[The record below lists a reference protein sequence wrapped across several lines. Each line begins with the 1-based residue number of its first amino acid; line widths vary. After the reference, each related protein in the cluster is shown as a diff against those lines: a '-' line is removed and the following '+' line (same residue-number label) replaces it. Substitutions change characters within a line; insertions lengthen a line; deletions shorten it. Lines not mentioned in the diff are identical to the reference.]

1 MTNEQDYLSA
11 IIDTA
16 GALIVVLDRQG
27 RIVRFN
33 NYCEE
38 ITGYSFSEVRRVAFW
53 DIFLLPEEIEGVKK
67 VFAEL
72 ASGQFPNR
80 HTNYWLTKSGEKR
93 LIEWNNT
100 SLLTDEGQV
109 DYVIAIGIDV
119 TDKQKAEQAL
129 RNSEQRYSQ
138 LFSDNHAPMLLI
150 DPETGA
156 IVDANPAACTYYGY
170 LHSEI
175 IQKKITDIN
184 TLPPEQV
191 KSEMERAREKR
202 KDHFSFSHRLAN
214 GEIRAVEVYTS
225 PMDTG
230 GKTLLFS
237 IIHDV
242 TERKKA
248 EEEVKSIS
256 KFPDENPSPV
266 MRISRDGLLIF
277 ANPASAPILEIWN
290 QQIGTKSPPDMLL
303 HIQKVM
309 ESGFSQEIEIRCYDR
324 IYSLILA
331 PIQQDGYVNVYG
343 RDVTEKRNAEIA
355 LRTSDARLRIALAHA
370 GFTVFSQDRDLN
382 YTWVYNSVS
391 NGQRA
396 SGPSEPVLEIFPG
409 DNTEEIIEIKAKVLE
424 TGMGSRQE
432 IRLGAGEKYKVYDLI
447 IEPIWNEDGLV
458 NGILGSA
465 LDITERKQIEEDR
478 KRRADE
484 LDAIINSMTEAVI
497 IYNADGELM
506 RLNPAAIDAY
516 GYDPIGEDR
525 LEVAQ
530 RLSVQCPDG
539 CPIDPADLPSSRAL
553 TGEVVRSQRLLL
565 TNARGEQLV
574 ILVSGSPIRLGGEL
588 VGAVV
593 VFHDITD
600 RERAQKALKKY
611 AQQLERT
618 NRDLQDFAFI
628 SSHDLQEPLRKIQA
642 FSERIATKYADALDT
657 TGIDYLSR
665 MNSAAARMQ
674 NMINDLLAYSRVTSQ
689 THNFVKVSL
698 AEVVDQVLSDYEM
711 RIEESQA
718 FIEVSKLPTI
728 KADPFQMH
736 HLFMNL
742 VSNSLKFQNKATAP
756 VVKIKWSN
764 PEEILT
770 PEKSVEIVF
779 EDNGIGFDEKY
790 IKRIFQPFQRLHS
803 HRAFEGSGIG
813 LAICRK
819 IVEFHGGSIT
829 ASSTP
834 GQGSIFVVRLPVEQ
848 IT

>member
-27 RIVRFN
+27 QIVRFN
-33 NYCEE
+33 KFCEE
-38 ITGYSFSEVRRVAFW
+38 ITGYSFSEVKGAAFW
-53 DIFLLPEEIEGVKK
+53 DIFLLPEEVENVKD
-67 VFAEL
+67 VFLEL
-72 ASGQFPNR
+72 ANGQFPNR
-80 HTNYWLTKSGEKR
+80 HTNYWCTKSGEKR

-100 SLLTDEGQV
+100 ALLNTQGQV
-109 DYVIAIGIDV
+109 DLIIAIGIDV
-119 TDKQKAEQAL
+119 TEKQKVEQAL
-129 RNSEQRYSQ
+129 RDSEHRYSQ

-150 DPETGA
+150 DSETGA

-175 IQKKITDIN
+175 SQKKITDIN
-184 TLPPEQV
+184 TLPPDQV
-191 KSEMERAREKR
+191 KAEMERARKKR

-225 PMDTG
+225 PIDIG

-266 MRISRDGLLIF
+266 MRISKDGLLIF
-277 ANPASAPILEIWN
+277 ANPASAPILDIWN
-290 QQIGTKSPPDMLL
+290 RQVGTQAPPEWLH

-309 ESGFSQEIEIRCYDR
+309 ESGNSQEIEIRCNDR

-370 GFTVFSQDRDLN
+370 GFTVFSQDRDLK
-382 YTWVYNSVS
+382 YTWIYNSVS
-391 NGQRA
+391 NGQGA
-396 SGPSEPVLEIFPG
+396 SEPAEPVLEIFPG
-409 DNTEEIIEIKAKVLE
+409 DNTEEIIEIKTKVLE
-424 TGMGSRQE
+424 TGIGSRRE
-432 IRLGAGEKYKVYDLI
+432 IRLGAGEKIKVYDLI
-447 IEPIWNEDGLV
+447 IEPIWNEDGRV
-458 NGILGSA
+458 SGILGSA

-478 KRRADE
+478 KRRVDE
-484 LDAIINSMTEAVI
+484 LDAIINSMSEAVI
-497 IYNADGELM
+497 IYNANGELR
-506 RLNPAAIDAY
+506 RLNPAAIEAY
-516 GYDPIGEDR
+516 GYEPIGEDR
-525 LEVAQ
+525 ISVAKF
-530 RLSVQCPDG
+530 LSVQTPDG
-539 CPIDPADLPSSRAL
+539 FPIDSANLTSSRAL
-553 TGEVVRSQRLLL
+553 AGEVVRNQRLLL
-565 TNARGEQLV
+565 TNARGEHLV
-574 ILVSGSPIRLGGEL
+574 ILASGSPIRLGGEL

-642 FSERIATKYADALDT
+642 FSERISTMYADALDA
-657 TGIDYLSR
+657 TGLDYLSR

-674 NMINDLLAYSRVTSQ
+674 KMINDLLAYSRVTSQ

-711 RIEESQA
+711 LIEESQA
-718 FIEVSKLPTI
+718 SVEVSKLPTI

-736 HLFMNL
+736 HLFLNL
-742 VSNSLKFQNKATAP
+742 VSNSLKFQNKGTAP

-770 PEKSVEIVF
+770 LEKSVEIVF

-803 HRAFEGSGIG
+803 HKEFEGSGIG

-819 IVEFHGGSIT
+819 IVEHHGGSIT

-834 GQGSIFVVRLPVEQ
+834 GQGSTFVVRLPVEQ